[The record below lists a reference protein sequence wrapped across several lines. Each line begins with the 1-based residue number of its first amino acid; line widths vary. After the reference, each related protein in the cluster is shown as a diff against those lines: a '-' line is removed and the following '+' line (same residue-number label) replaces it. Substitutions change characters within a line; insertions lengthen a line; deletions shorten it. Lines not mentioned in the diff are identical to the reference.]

1 MFILLFRQEN
11 VVNSLSSSLLLIYLE
26 RENDEAI

>member
-1 MFILLFRQEN
+1 MFILLFSQEN